1 MENYLILGGAGFIG
15 SHFCDHLI
23 DSGEKVVCID
33 NLSLGRIEN
42 IQHLIGNPN
51 FHFIKSDVNDLVKI
65 NELKGIQI
73 DIVVHLAANSD
84 IAISHS
90 NPEVDIVN
98 TLNTTLSVLHYMRN
112 EGIKKIIFASSS
124 AIYGEHENNIHEKI
138 GPLFPHSH
146 YGAAKLASEAFISS
160 FCENYQM
167 TSWIVRFPNVIG
179 DRSTHGVIFDFVNKI
194 KKDPSQLNV
203 LGNGKQDKP
212 YIYVRELID
221 GIMYFYNNSKE
232 SKINYANIGVDTST
246 TVTRIIEILKEVF
259 EVNPKIK
266 YSGGKKGWVGDIPKF
281 SYDLSKIHALGWKAS
296 LTSDQAVYKT
306 LNLYKK

>member
-23 DSGEKVVCID
+23 DSGGKVVCID

-51 FHFIKSDVNDLVKI
+51 FLFIKSDVNDLSKI

-90 NPEVDIVN
+90 NPEVDIAN